1 MRTSHPTLA
10 LISKAFS
17 IKEFPGALMSVRTR
31 RSIARLPRAKLVLI
45 ALLSLPALGQKPPE
59 STPATQPAAVMW
71 TDPGDIKAKDLFN
84 GPGGK
89 GRGPQLPV
97 KFLKEDMGGHNPK
110 FDVEDANG
118 TKWKVKLGIEAQ
130 PETVATRLLWSIGYF
145 ANENYFVPDL
155 EVSDLPQLR
164 RGQNDV
170 ISPNHIA
177 KARLQRHPGGEKKE
191 AVWHWRHNP
200 FKGKRE
206 FNGLRV
212 MMVLISNWDLKDEN
226 NAVFKDKKSGEE
238 EYLVTDVGTAF
249 GASGNRYSE
258 AGSKNNL
265 KAYQSSRFI
274 ADITPK
280 YVNFGFPRFP
290 PLLYFFD
297 FPHYF
302 PQIWLRW
309 IGHHIPR
316 EDAKWV
322 GSLLA
327 QLSTDQIKDAFR
339 AGGYQPDEAA
349 AFTSALQARIAELN
363 RL

>member
-1 MRTSHPTLA
+1 MRNSGVTLA
-10 LISKAFS
+10 RKPKAFS
-17 IKEFPGALMSVRTR
+17 IKHFSGALMSVRDK
-31 RSIARLPRAKLVLI
+31 RSTDGLAPAMLLLM
-45 ALLSLPALGQKPPE
+45 ALLSLPALGQKAPE
-59 STPATQPAAVMW
+59 KTAAAQPAAVMW

-89 GRGPQLPV
+89 GHRPQLPV

-155 EVSDLPQLR
+155 EVSDLQHLR

-170 ISPNHIA
+170 TSPTHVA

-191 AVWHWRHNP
+191 TVWHWRHNP

-212 MMVLISNWDLKDEN
+212 MMALISNWDLKDEN
-226 NAVFKDKKSGEE
+226 NAVFKDKKDGEE
-238 EYLVTDVGTAF
+238 EYLVTDLGTAF
-249 GASGNRYSE
+249 GASGNRYTE

-274 ADITPK
+274 ANITPK

-339 AGGYQPDEAA
+339 AGGYPPDQAA
-349 AFTSALQARIAELN
+349 AFTGALQARIAELN